1 MSVKIWLSKVLAV
14 ILVSISCI
22 VMHQSSS
29 AQSAPYVRIANI
41 VVDSTQ
47 LDAYKAAL
55 KEGVE
60 TAVKVEPGVLSLY
73 AVYDINNPAHVT
85 VFEVYAD
92 KHAYELHI
100 QTPHFKKYKA
110 ASQSMVK
117 SLVLTD
123 VTPIAMAVKP

>member
-1 MSVKIWLSKVLAV
+1 MNGKKHLLLIFITLICTA
-14 ILVSISCI
+14 
-22 VMHQSSS
+22 MHQSSF
-29 AQSAPYVRIANI
+29 AQTTPYVRIATI

-60 TAVKVEPGVLSLY
+60 AAVKVEPGVLSLN
-73 AVYDINNPAHVT
+73 AVYDINNPTHIT

-123 VTPIAMAVKP
+123 VMPIAMAAKP

>member
-1 MSVKIWLSKVLAV
+1 MNGKKHLLLIFITLICTA
-14 ILVSISCI
+14 
-22 VMHQSSS
+22 MHQSSF
-29 AQSAPYVRIANI
+29 AQNAPYVRIATI

-60 TAVKVEPGVLSLY
+60 AAVKVEPGVLSLN
-73 AVYDINNPAHVT
+73 AVYDIKKPTHIT

-123 VTPIAMAVKP
+123 VAPIAMAAKP